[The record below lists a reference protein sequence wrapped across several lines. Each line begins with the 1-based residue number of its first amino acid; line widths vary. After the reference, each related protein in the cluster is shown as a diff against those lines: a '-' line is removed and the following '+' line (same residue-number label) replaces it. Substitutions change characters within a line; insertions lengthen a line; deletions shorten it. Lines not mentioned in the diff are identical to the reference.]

1 MKINRLDIGQE
12 VRRKV
17 EESGMSKAKFAELLG
32 IARQN
37 IEKTVFQKR
46 SLDTDLLCN
55 ISEVL
60 NCNFFDY
67 FKSDSVCNK
76 TDYKEKKEVKE
87 NKSKMELLDFE
98 IKKMQKD
105 RLEYEKKIRHQE
117 NVIRFHKYVE
127 AVSWLISI
135 LLGGILAFVK
145 S

>member
-1 MKINRLDIGQE
+1 MKINRLYIGQE

-37 IEKTVFQKR
+37 IEKTVFQKH

-67 FKSDSVCNK
+67 YKSDSVCNK
-76 TDYKEKKEVKE
+76 TDYKEKKELKATLSIE
-87 NKSKMELLDFE
+87 MGA
-98 IKKMQKD
+98 
-105 RLEYEKKIRHQE
+105 EKKEQ
-117 NVIRFHKYVE
+117 VFRFVFGDNNIE
-127 AVSWLISI
+127 I
-135 LLGGILAFVK
+135 LNR
-145 S
+145 